1 MRVGNGTGGNTERV
15 RRRRVVALVAA
26 LAALA
31 LLSGCTQDPEPG
43 AQALPS
49 RIELADVRLVRADDC
64 DVLVEVAEERDAA
77 LRRQRERAEELID
90 VSGAMEDSGA
100 GVDGAMPSSAEG
112 AASAGDAPATT
123 VVPTPSDDAVRSPA
137 NMDPANRDAAQSRAS
152 APADETTGG
161 TVIAG
166 TNNQEQG
173 VDEGD
178 LVKTD
183 GRRLVTLSSDGVLR
197 VVVLDDEPAI
207 DAELPILPVS
217 SSFGG
222 QQGELLL
229 RGDELVAV
237 AGLWDSGNPVTHI
250 VRVDLSD
257 AAAPRVV
264 EQVRVAGGPVATR
277 MVDGRIR
284 IVLRPQLGGPI
295 VEPMPTPVEPPTET
309 TVPATSVPD
318 MTVPATTVPDTSA
331 STTTTTEPGATST
344 TTSAPEADGVSA
356 EAARLLPRRLTA
368 AGTTEPLGGCDDVVM
383 PPATAIA
390 AATIPGGTSPGFAG
404 DSSVSSA
411 MTVDGSYPASS
422 AVTVLTVG
430 DTLGDLSPITV
441 EGGAETVYAS
451 TDALYTTAT
460 AYGADGPVTAVHRF
474 DLAADGPAAYT
485 GSGLVPGALL
495 NQYSLSDRD
504 GALRVVTTA
513 TTTTDAVPDDMIGN
527 GRVEDDSI
535 GAVRPRSFDRRMTTA
550 GRIAVLRPDDDGTLR
565 EVGHL
570 DDLGVDEQV
579 KSVRFIEDRAY
590 VVTFRQTDPLFAVD
604 LSDDTAPKLLGELKL
619 PGFSEYLHPLGD
631 GRLLGIG
638 SEADED
644 TGGVTGFKATLFDVA
659 DPTQPKELDSFV
671 EANATSAV
679 GYDPHSFTWD
689 PVRRQAIVPVATSGS
704 WDCPPN
710 AECVMPVEP
719 MPTPMPTEDM
729 PTEDLPADDAPST
742 TLACPPDACDRV
754 APSVMPWT
762 GVYVLGVEGD
772 SIVVRGKVVHELAPS
787 YFPQILR
794 SVVVEDDLWTVSD
807 AAVGR
812 TDADRPTG
820 VTLLPF

>member
-1 MRVGNGTGGNTERV
+1 MRVGTGTGGNTERV
-15 RRRRVVALVAA
+15 RRRGVVALVAA

-43 AQALPS
+43 AQPLPS
-49 RIELADVRLVRADDC
+49 GPIELADVRLVRAADC
-64 DVLVEVAEERDAA
+64 DVLVEAAEDRDAA
-77 LRRQRERAEELID
+77 LQRQRERAEEFID

-100 GVDGAMPSSAEG
+100 GVDGAMPSSAQG
-112 AASAGDAPATT
+112 TASAGDAPATT
-123 VVPTPSDDAVRSPA
+123 VMPTLSDDAVRSPA
-137 NMDPANRDAAQSRAS
+137 NMDAAQSRAS
-152 APADETTGG
+152 APADKTTGG

-183 GRRLVTLSSDGVLR
+183 GRRLVTLSTDGVLR

-217 SSFGG
+217 NSFGG

-237 AGLWDSGNPVTHI
+237 AGLWDSGSPVTHI
-250 VRVDLSD
+250 IRVDLSD
-257 AAAPRVV
+257 ATAPRVM

-284 IVLRPQLGGPI
+284 IVLRPLLGGPI

-309 TVPATSVPD
+309 TVPDTSAPD
-318 MTVPATTVPDTSA
+318 TTVPSTTVPDTSA

-356 EAARLLPRRLTA
+356 EAARLLPQRFTA
-368 AGTTEPLGGCDDVVM
+368 AGATEPLGGCDDVVM
-383 PPATAIA
+383 PPAPATAAGTIA
-390 AATIPGGTSPGFAG
+390 AGTSPGFAG
-404 DSSVSSA
+404 DSSIGSA

-513 TTTTDAVPDDMIGN
+513 TTTTDAVPDDSIRN
-527 GRVEDDSI
+527 GRAEEVM
-535 GAVRPRSFDRRMTTA
+535 PRSFDRRMTTA
-550 GRIAVLRPDDDGTLR
+550 GRITVLRPDDAGTLR

-604 LSDDTAPKLLGELKL
+604 LSDDSAPKLLGELKL
-619 PGFSEYLHPLGD
+619 PGFSEYLHPIGD

-644 TGGVTGFKATLFDVA
+644 TGGVTGFKATLFDVS
-659 DPTQPKELDSFV
+659 DPTDPKELDSYV
-671 EANATSAV
+671 EAGASSAV

-719 MPTPMPTEDM
+719 MPMPTEDM
-729 PTEDLPADDAPST
+729 PTADMPADDAPST

-754 APSVMPWT
+754 GPSVMPWT
-762 GVYVLGVEGD
+762 GVYVFGVEGD

-794 SVVVEDDLWTVSD
+794 SVVVDHDLWTVSD
-807 AAVGR
+807 EAVGR

-820 VTLLPF
+820 VTLLRF